1 MAGAVYSL
9 APFRPKE
16 PCMFRKFS
24 SIGALSLA
32 LVISSSVACFAESK
46 EPAPSPPEGTEALM
60 AYPKKVRQAALEV
73 SLHPHLLTEVKA
85 IQNKATKQLKDLIKQ
100 EPLDI
105 QKQIY
110 RVIRFPV
117 LVMELTAG
125 GPKSAAQVRSIVKTY
140 PKEIQGSAIQ
150 VTKNHYDLL
159 KQVYEINQKSNRQFE
174 GLIQAY
180 PAETRQAFLTLL
192 QHPVALDILA
202 RNPNY
207 SYLMGKK
214 YAEGSKPAAGRLK
227 EVKETARTKDVA
239 AAKRSQQEL
248 RLDPQAK
255 MLDAAA
261 KDFVA
266 KADRPLSEVMDPK
279 KAAQMNVN
287 YVPYPYPVADELP
300 SFGADPYWYGYPD
313 WGPADWW
320 WY

>member
-1 MAGAVYSL
+1 MLRKFPRIWAIGLALNILIS
-9 APFRPKE
+9 APFLGEAKE
-16 PCMFRKFS
+16 Q
-24 SIGALSLA
+24 
-32 LVISSSVACFAESK
+32 E
-46 EPAPSPPEGTEALM
+46 PSPPEGAEALM

-73 SLHPHLLTEVKA
+73 ALHPHLLLEVKA
-85 IQNKATKQLKDLIKQ
+85 IQNKATKQLKDLIKK
-100 EPLDI
+100 EPLET
-105 QKQIY
+105 QKEVY
-110 RVIRFPV
+110 RVIRFPI

-140 PKEIQGSAIQ
+140 PKDIRGPATR
-150 VTKNHYDLL
+150 VTRNHYDLL
-159 KQVYEINQKSNRQFE
+159 KRVYEINQKSNRQFE
-174 GLIQAY
+174 GLIKDY
-180 PAETRQAFLTLL
+180 PTETRRAFLVLL

-202 RNPNY
+202 RHPNY
-207 SYLMGKK
+207 SYLLGKK
-214 YAEGSKPAAGRLK
+214 YAEGGEPAAGRLK
-227 EVKETARTKDVA
+227 AVQETARTKDVA

-248 RLDPQAK
+248 RLDPKAQ

-287 YVPYPYPVADELP
+287 YVPYPYPVADEMP